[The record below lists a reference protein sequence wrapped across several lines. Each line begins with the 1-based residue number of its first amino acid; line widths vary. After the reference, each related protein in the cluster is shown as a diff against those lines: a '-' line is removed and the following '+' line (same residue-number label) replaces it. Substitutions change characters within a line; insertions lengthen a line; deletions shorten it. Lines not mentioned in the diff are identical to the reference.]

1 VTTVERSLQAA
12 EILQAVGNKKEKE
25 RAKWM
30 KAAGLTE
37 IRRITVTKNKLRC
50 ILSVMQPIPESA
62 PVLSES
68 SSSVG
73 TESVNDE
80 GADGLQTSIPLAKK
94 SKSQHDVVPRFSA
107 GELVLGFMD
116 DCPSDSTGSGNLSV
130 RELLCSMTQEGEQ
143 LSLNSV
149 GLVAEEVTV
158 QPVLLSMAVQ
168 ALTQL
173 TDLIAPAPAPAS
185 APAVQEDE
193 AVGEGGVNIDDE
205 DHVTVSDVKSTSR
218 INIDIN
224 ADGAGRAIGEG
235 EGEERGEGEG
245 VESVEESMPILSAAG
260 LPLPSKITIVGQSF
274 SHSINLWPVLLLML
288 LPVLSPCR
296 YPPFLF
302 LPYLTVICCDMSF
315 AFHVC
320 LYTLHTNMT
329 STSIHPAIHACIS
342 VFIYI
347 RMYVCMYVCTN
358 IFTIDLI

>member
-1 VTTVERSLQAA
+1 VERSLQAA

-50 ILSVMQPIPESA
+50 VLSVMQPIPESA

-68 SSSVG
+68 CSSSSVG

-80 GADGLQTSIPLAKK
+80 VADGPQTSNPTAKK

-116 DCPSDSTGSGNLSV
+116 DCPSDSTGSGDPSV

-158 QPVLLSMAVQ
+158 QPVLLSMAAQ

-173 TDLIAPAPAPAS
+173 TDLIAPAPAPA
-185 APAVQEDE
+185 VQEDE
-193 AVGEGGVNIDDE
+193 GEGEGGVNKDDE
-205 DHVTVSDVKSTSR
+205 ELVTVSNVKSTNKST
-218 INIDIN
+218 NIDIN
-224 ADGAGRAIGEG
+224 ANGAGTAIGEG
-235 EGEERGEGEG
+235 EEEGGGEG
-245 VESVEESMPILSAAG
+245 VESLEESMPLLSAAG
-260 LPLPSKITIVGQSF
+260 LPLPSKISIVGQSL
-274 SHSINLWPVLLLML
+274 SHSVSQLNSAPCSCSCSCSCYSLSLPSLSVLAILD
-288 LPVLSPCR
+288 
-296 YPPFLF
+296 
-302 LPYLTVICCDMSF
+302 PY
-315 AFHVC
+315 
-320 LYTLHTNMT
+320 
-329 STSIHPAIHACIS
+329 
-342 VFIYI
+342 
-347 RMYVCMYVCTN
+347 
-358 IFTIDLI
+358 